1 MPNIY
6 IYAANNPSESIL
18 AKRRGYGTLVSY
30 NVPPYGRAGLYM
42 ELANLKE
49 LVGDYRSIEDRSG
62 GGEKEMADTI
72 LSSAQRCGMLNDVP
86 FIGEDGEI
94 LDGDEV
100 DISQIPHD
108 TIRQWVNNLTTY
120 LAELQNRLFSS
131 GLHVFGS
138 APSEDE
144 IVSYLK
150 AYYGDDISDDDVAKA
165 LEEYRERTA
174 KADVV
179 DVTTNWFSSILQ
191 WFQGLDGSSS
201 SDVSSSHDSKVSAAA
216 NIAQLL
222 HRSTEELDAVLTALD
237 GGYVL
242 PNPGGDLIRDGTSVL
257 PTGRN
262 IHALD
267 PYRMPSAGAWIRGQ
281 KAAEETLRQHRL
293 ANDGSYP
300 ETVAVTL
307 WGLDAIKTRG
317 ESVAIVLALVGAK
330 PVKEGTG
337 RVVRF
342 DLIPLEEL
350 GRPRVDVLASLS
362 GVSLNM
368 LCIHRVAIVWRLW
381 ISLSCGRI
389 RPQLFVFPNWNCSSL
404 FSIPDLPRLVC

>member
-1 MPNIY
+1 MSQYQPLGNDRASWSDEMLGNVPNIY
-6 IYAANNPSESIL
+6 VYAANNPSESIL
-18 AKRRGYGTLVSY
+18 AKRRGYATLVSY

-49 LVGDYRSIEDRSG
+49 LVEEYRSIEGSG
-62 GGEKEMADTI
+62 GELEMADAI

-86 FIGEDGEI
+86 VVDENGEVLDPDDMELSEI
-94 LDGDEV
+94 PHGT
-100 DISQIPHD
+100 ISQ
-108 TIRQWVNNLTTY
+108 WVGNLTSY

-131 GLHVFGS
+131 GLHVFGN
-138 APSEDE
+138 APTEDE
-144 IVSYLK
+144 IESYLK
-150 AYYGDDISDDDVAKA
+150 AYYGDKISDNDVAKA
-165 LEEYRERTA
+165 LELYRKRRDKT
-174 KADVV
+174 DV
-179 DVTTNWFSSILQ
+179 DDPARDWFSSIIQ
-191 WFQGLDGSSS
+191 WFQGSVGSSAADDS
-201 SDVSSSHDSKVSAAA
+201 SDDVIVSAAA
-216 NIAQLL
+216 DIAQLL

-281 KAAEETLRQHRL
+281 KAAEETLRQHRV
-293 ANDGSYP
+293 ANEGRYP

-317 ESVAIVLALVGAK
+317 ESVAIVLALVGAR

-342 DLIPLEEL
+342 DLVPIEEL

-362 GVSLNM
+362 GVS
-368 LCIHRVAIVWRLW
+368 CDCDYCRIVDSVYFTDALHCRPT
-381 ISLSCGRI
+381 LS
-389 RPQLFVFPNWNCSSL
+389 
-404 FSIPDLPRLVC
+404 FSHSD